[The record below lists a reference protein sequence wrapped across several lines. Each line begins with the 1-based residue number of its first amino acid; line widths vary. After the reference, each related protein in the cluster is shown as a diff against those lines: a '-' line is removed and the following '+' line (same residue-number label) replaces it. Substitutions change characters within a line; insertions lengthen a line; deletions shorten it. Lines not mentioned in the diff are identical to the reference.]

1 MTVTV
6 MDASVWVS
14 ALVPPDINHIA
25 SHLWLGQYLAD
36 GGGIVIPALLLP
48 EVAGAIS
55 RRTGQPDLG
64 HRAANAVL
72 RIPGLRL
79 VPVDARLAGEAAEL
93 AADLRL
99 RGADAV
105 YVALA
110 HYLGIPLIT
119 WDVEQQARARAVV
132 IVRTP

>member
-1 MTVTV
+1 MTV

-14 ALVPPDINHIA
+14 ALVPPDVNHTA
-25 SHLWLGQYLAD
+25 SRFWLDRYLA
-36 GGGIVIPALLLP
+36 GGGIIVIPALLLP

-64 HRAANAVL
+64 RRAAEAVL

-79 VPVDARLAGEAAEL
+79 VPVDARLSEEAAEL

-110 HYLGIPLIT
+110 RHLSVPLVT
-119 WDVEQQARARAVV
+119 WDVEQQTRAGAVAV
-132 IVRTP
+132 VRTP

>member
-1 MTVTV
+1 MTV

-14 ALVPPDINHIA
+14 ALVPPDINYAA
-25 SHLWLGQYLAD
+25 SRLWLNRYLAD
-36 GGGIVIPALLLP
+36 GGIIIIPALLLS

-72 RIPGLRL
+72 RIPNLRL
-79 VPVDARLAGEAAEL
+79 VSVDARLGKEAAEL

-110 HYLGIPLIT
+110 RYLGIPLIT
-119 WDVEQQARARAVV
+119 WDREQQARARAVIV
-132 IVRTP
+132 VRTP